1 MSMNSL
7 SSARFAP
14 PQQAHLNPQ
23 VVQQRQGV
31 KFDPA
36 EEAVEAFVRFG
47 EIVNVPGGAQNNVNP
62 YLYDDVLNRLER
74 MLKSTDDFTGQF
86 MARINKENPLS
97 SVFEVS
103 VNRELPEGCQGVS
116 PSHAFEFYPTDSRE
130 KVQNH
135 FADALDY
142 VGRIEK
148 RIEAHLYEE
157 KNLYEEKIGRQ
168 VPRETRQQ
176 IRNDAEN
183 LFGESGTNSTSD
195 A

>member
-36 EEAVEAFVRFG
+36 EEALEAFVKFG
-47 EIVNVPGGAQNNVNP
+47 EIVNVPGDAQNNVNHC
-62 YLYDDVLNRLER
+62 LYDAVLVGFTG
-74 MLKSTDDFTGQF
+74 LKESTDDFTGRF

-103 VNRELPEGCQGVS
+103 LNRKLPEECQDLS
-116 PSHAFEFYPTDSRE
+116 PSHVFELYPTFRPE
-130 KVQNH
+130 AVQER
-135 FADALDY
+135 FATALGH
-142 VGRIEK
+142 VGWIEK
-148 RIEAHLYEE
+148 EIEGHLFEE
-157 KNLYEEKIGRQ
+157 NIGSK
-168 VPRETRQQ
+168 VPEETRRE
-176 IRNDAEN
+176 IREDARK
-183 LFGESGTNSTSD
+183 LFRESGANFTLE